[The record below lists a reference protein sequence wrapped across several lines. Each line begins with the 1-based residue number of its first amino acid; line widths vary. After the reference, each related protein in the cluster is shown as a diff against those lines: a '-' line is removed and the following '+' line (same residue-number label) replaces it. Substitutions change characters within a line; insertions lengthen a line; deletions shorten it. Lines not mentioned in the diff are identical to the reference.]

1 MAKQKF
7 EKLTTPKGRAQFPH
21 LNRPDTKFNEN
32 GEYKVDVIMAAKDAE
47 EFCRKIDDLTEEHWN
62 NVMNKASAKDKKK
75 LKKHYPYEEVLDEET
90 EEATGQIKIKTKC
103 NAQITKEDG
112 TVIQLAPKL
121 FDKAGREI
129 SEDKY
134 IRMGSLL
141 RCNVD
146 CVPYK
151 VSATSHVGI
160 SLRLK
165 AVQVLEF
172 AEGGRAE
179 DYGFETEPDD
189 DDDEGSEETGF
200 ESGEDDSEDGDF

>member
-7 EKLTTPKGRAQFPH
+7 EKLTTPKGRAQYPH

-32 GEYKVDVIMAAKDAE
+32 GEYKVDLILDEADAE
-47 EFCRKIDDLTEEHWN
+47 AFCQKIDELTEENWN

-75 LKKHYPYEEVLDEET
+75 LEKHYPYEEVLDEET

-112 TVIQLAPKL
+112 TVIKLAPKL
-121 FDKAGREI
+121 FDKAGRAVP
-129 SEDKY
+129 EDKY
-134 IRMGSLL
+134 IRGGSTI
-141 RCNVD
+141 RCNVE

-151 VSATSHVGI
+151 VAATSKVGI

-179 DYGFETEPDD
+179 DFGFETEP
-189 DDDEGSEETGF
+189 EEEEEAAETGPGF
-200 ESGEDDSEDGDF
+200 EAETADEDGDF